1 VTQGATSYSSGVGSN
16 ERSGL
21 PLKGRGQAQAVWV
34 DLAAVFGRAD
44 RAGVGIATDV
54 PASGGLS
61 RWLRTADGVWVG
73 VVTYVATLSD
83 GTTMKCADQL
93 VPGHAL
99 RRR

>member
-1 VTQGATSYSSGVGSN
+1 M
-16 ERSGL
+16 
-21 PLKGRGQAQAVWV
+21 

-44 RAGVGIATDV
+44 RAGVGLVTDM

-73 VVTYVATLSD
+73 VVTYVATLGD

-93 VPGHAL
+93 VPGYAL
-99 RRR
+99 RPR